1 MGSNDIKLTKLNTSA
16 EMNLTFG
23 GTFLKCCSKESKYV
37 DSLQVQINLSVN
49 RTNMYT
55 VVLKRYIRPGLKYTL
70 PDLTLDIASLSM
82 QSVKL
87 STFSFFIEK
96 RYQVAKEILDTEKK
110 YLTCLRTLKEVR
122 FIGAC

>member
-1 MGSNDIKLTKLNTSA
+1 
-16 EMNLTFG
+16 
-23 GTFLKCCSKESKYV
+23 
-37 DSLQVQINLSVN
+37 
-49 RTNMYT
+49 
-55 VVLKRYIRPGLKYTL
+55 
-70 PDLTLDIASLSM
+70 M

-122 FIGAC
+122 FIGAFMLAKPLNSNIPVLYLLLVLLPKRVAGRQFKIKS

>member
-1 MGSNDIKLTKLNTSA
+1 
-16 EMNLTFG
+16 
-23 GTFLKCCSKESKYV
+23 
-37 DSLQVQINLSVN
+37 
-49 RTNMYT
+49 
-55 VVLKRYIRPGLKYTL
+55 
-70 PDLTLDIASLSM
+70 M

-122 FIGAC
+122 FIGAFMLAEPLNSNIPVLYLLLVLLRKRL